1 MAFKARF
8 NNFTEWGK
16 VHSPE
21 ILLVTGLI
29 EGAVGT
35 VLACRATLKAKKR
48 LEERKVEEN
57 TQRKKLATAIDICRI
72 YAIPASLLLVSGT
85 SICAGHGILKN
96 RHEKLLTAYGA
107 LTTTFMEYRA
117 RVRDEIGA
125 EKEEALSCRE
135 SLGRST

>member
-35 VLACRATLKAKKR
+35 VLACRATLKAKKK

-57 TQRKKLATAIDICRI
+57 TQRKKLATAIDMYHMR
-72 YAIPASLLLVSGT
+72 LQ
-85 SICAGHGILKN
+85 
-96 RHEKLLTAYGA
+96 
-107 LTTTFMEYRA
+107 M
-117 RVRDEIGA
+117 
-125 EKEEALSCRE
+125 
-135 SLGRST
+135 